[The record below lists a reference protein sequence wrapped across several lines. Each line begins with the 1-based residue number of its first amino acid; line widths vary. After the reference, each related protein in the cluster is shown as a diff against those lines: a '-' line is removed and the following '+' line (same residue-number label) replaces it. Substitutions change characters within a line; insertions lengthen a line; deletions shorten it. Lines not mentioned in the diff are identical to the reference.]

1 MKVAFYIYPFT
12 INYTAAS
19 NIIPTSFN
27 IKNGA
32 DLMTKINIQE
42 RGCMQSIPLEEEEEG
57 EKAISADQ
65 YHPHS
70 SCPKEE
76 IVPSLVPSLLRN
88 CLLKD
93 CIPFPPDLDD
103 LETWKIAKYTIRL
116 GALM

>member
-76 IVPSLVPSLLRN
+76 IVPSLVPSLLRR
-88 CLLKD
+88 L
-93 CIPFPPDLDD
+93 P
-103 LETWKIAKYTIRL
+103 LERL
-116 GALM
+116 HFLSAGFR